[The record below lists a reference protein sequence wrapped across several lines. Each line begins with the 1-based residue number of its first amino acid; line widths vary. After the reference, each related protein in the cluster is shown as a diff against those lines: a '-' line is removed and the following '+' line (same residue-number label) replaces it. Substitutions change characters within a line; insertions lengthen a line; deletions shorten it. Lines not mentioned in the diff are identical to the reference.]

1 ESMAL
6 KLGIKP
12 GDFIDLSEPL
22 GQKWQVAGVYYDYGN
37 PYHQVLLSHQNWLF
51 AFAGK
56 GNVAL
61 GVILRDGVNDQG
73 LKNRLESVFRLGDER
88 VFDNNHIHNQAMRVF
103 DRTFSIA

>member
-1 ESMAL
+1 
-6 KLGIKP
+6 
-12 GDFIDLSEPL
+12 
-22 GQKWQVAGVYYDYGN
+22 DYGN

-103 DRTFSIA
+103 DRTFSIADTLGRITLLIAVCGIFFATL